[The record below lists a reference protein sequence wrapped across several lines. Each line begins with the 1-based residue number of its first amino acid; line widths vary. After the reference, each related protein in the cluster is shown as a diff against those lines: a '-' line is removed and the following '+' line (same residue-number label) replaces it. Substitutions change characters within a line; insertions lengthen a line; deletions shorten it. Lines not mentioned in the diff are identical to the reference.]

1 MQDSAAWPCC
11 IRTFESKSIASSEIQ
26 SDYFISVR
34 DVAQPGRALGLGPR
48 RRRFK
53 SCRPDHSSFVDNP
66 PRFVVTPLT
75 ICNPVRHLPGHREA
89 GTAPWGYRQ
98 PCQVLKPEGFHGR
111 IGFPNLF
118 RPNQR
123 SPSRKDPQRSVT
135 DKQRR
140 QRALP
145 CHRAVQNQPLAG
157 DSKPAS
163 LKWGFHNSYGGW
175 IKGFACRINE
185 PGTAASPSSRP
196 RRSTVPSTWR
206 FSPLGGMPTASL

>member
-1 MQDSAAWPCC
+1 
-11 IRTFESKSIASSEIQ
+11 
-26 SDYFISVR
+26 
-34 DVAQPGRALGLGPR
+34 
-48 RRRFK
+48 
-53 SCRPDHSSFVDNP
+53 
-66 PRFVVTPLT
+66 LT

-145 CHRAVQNQPLAG
+145 SQTEPLPIFRQTLSVTRGISPHRCH
-157 DSKPAS
+157 S
-163 LKWGFHNSYGGW
+163 L
-175 IKGFACRINE
+175 
-185 PGTAASPSSRP
+185 
-196 RRSTVPSTWR
+196 RSMTFMQR
-206 FSPLGGMPTASL
+206 L